1 MPESFKTSESLF
13 TLTKTTRY
21 FEINPERLVGKNLLN
36 CVNRKFILDKNTF
49 EVTNRPNSF
58 HRYCGVL
65 CAVTRF
71 LETPYISPKSGIDL
85 LSGCR

>member
-1 MPESFKTSESLF
+1 MPGSFKISESLF
-13 TLTKTTRY
+13 TLTKTTRC

-36 CVNRKFILDKNTF
+36 CVKRKLILDKNTF
-49 EVTNRPNSF
+49 KVTNRPNSF
-58 HRYCGVL
+58 NRYCGVL

-71 LETPYISPKSGIDL
+71 LETPYISPKPDIDL